1 MQKKLIVL
9 LLLPLLIF
17 GLCAQVGAV
26 QGADPDKQC
35 SITFLMEFDGTFLD
49 GGKVTLYR
57 VGQISPDGDKF
68 VLVDTLPQGEV
79 SLDSLEDPKLAE
91 TLSVLAIE
99 HNLSAHS
106 APIVSG
112 KAVFSDLKTG
122 VYVVSQR
129 PGEETQGYCAINA
142 FLVSLPQ
149 WKEDEYIYD
158 VTAFPK
164 VSVKPS
170 PTQPTQVTEPTQP
183 VEDSYLPQ
191 TGQLNWPVPVLAVLG
206 FAVFLIGWSLYSK
219 AKRRGI

>member
-17 GLCAQVGAV
+17 GLCTQVGAV
-26 QGADPDKQC
+26 QSADPDKQC
-35 SITFLMEFDGTFLD
+35 SITFLMEFDGTSLD

-79 SLDSLEDPKLAE
+79 SLDNLEDSKLPE

-112 KAVFSDLKTG
+112 KAVFSDLQTEAIDLLTDNDAMNHELLRYLREQSG
-122 VYVVSQR
+122 RSRRPVSA
-129 PGEETQGYCAINA
+129 EFI
-142 FLVSLPQ
+142 
-149 WKEDEYIYD
+149 
-158 VTAFPK
+158 
-164 VSVKPS
+164 
-170 PTQPTQVTEPTQP
+170 
-183 VEDSYLPQ
+183 
-191 TGQLNWPVPVLAVLG
+191 
-206 FAVFLIGWSLYSK
+206 K
-219 AKRRGI
+219 AGM